1 MSQQW
6 ARTHPTWVARAIRL
20 ARFAQLLPPIMMR
33 LGLTAD
39 AVFHQLS
46 QVRDFVA
53 LLTHLVAELF
63 HQADQLRHRLGHG
76 I

>member
-1 MSQQW
+1 
-6 ARTHPTWVARAIRL
+6 
-20 ARFAQLLPPIMMR
+20 MMR